1 MGTLPKVL
9 VIDDDA
15 TFTAFV
21 SALLRAAGYTPVVAF
36 DALQGLM
43 FAQRE
48 GPAVILLDLNMPA
61 GGGMQLLERRHKSP
75 KAQGVPVIIVTATTF
90 PGLEAD
96 AKSKGA
102 AGFLTKPVD
111 KDALIGLLQQVLA

>member
-1 MGTLPKVL
+1 MATPPKIL
-9 VIDDDA
+9 VIDDDT

-21 SALLRAAGYTPVVAF
+21 SAVLRAAGYAPVVAF
-36 DALQGLM
+36 DGMQGLM
-43 FAQRE
+43 FGQRE

-61 GGGMQLLERRHKSP
+61 GGGMQPLERLQKSR
-75 KAQGVPVIIVTATTF
+75 KAQGVPVIMVTATTS
-90 PGLEAD
+90 PGVEAD

-111 KDALIGLLQQVLA
+111 KDTLIGLPQQVLA

>member
-1 MGTLPKVL
+1 MGKPPKVL

-15 TFTAFV
+15 TFTGFI
-21 SALLRAAGYTPVVAF
+21 SAVLRAAGYAPLVAY
-36 DALQGLM
+36 DAMQGLM

-48 GPAVILLDLNMPA
+48 SPAVILLDVTMPA
-61 GGGMQLLERRHKSP
+61 GGGIQLLQRLQKSP
-75 KAQGVPVIIVTATTF
+75 KAQGIPVIMITATKVA
-90 PGLEAD
+90 GLEAD

-111 KDALIGLLQQVLA
+111 KDVLIGLLQQVLA

>member
-1 MGTLPKVL
+1 
-9 VIDDDA
+9 
-15 TFTAFV
+15 
-21 SALLRAAGYTPVVAF
+21 
-36 DALQGLM
+36 
-43 FAQRE
+43 
-48 GPAVILLDLNMPA
+48 
-61 GGGMQLLERRHKSP
+61 MQLLERLQKS
-75 KAQGVPVIIVTATTF
+75 KAQSVPVIMVTATTR

>member
-61 GGGMQLLERRHKSP
+61 GGGMQLLERLHKSP